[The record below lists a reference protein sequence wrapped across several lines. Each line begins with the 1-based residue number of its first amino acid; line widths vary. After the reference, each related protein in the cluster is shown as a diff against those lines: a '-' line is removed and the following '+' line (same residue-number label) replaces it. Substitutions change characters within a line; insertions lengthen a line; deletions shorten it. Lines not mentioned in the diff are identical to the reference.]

1 MSKLQPQKRYAVVGL
16 GASGMSSVRFLLSQ
30 GISPLIC
37 DTRISPPGL
46 TQLADNLTVVCGEL
60 PLLQL
65 LDCDVVIVSPGVAL
79 AHPVLQKIAEAG
91 VSLIGDVELFCHY
104 ALAPIVA
111 ITGSNG
117 KSTVTSLVGDMAK
130 QAGINVAVGGNIGVP
145 VLDLLADDVQL
156 YVLELSSF
164 QLETTDSLAACA
176 ATVLNISEDHM
187 DRYQGLAD
195 YIAAKQKIYQHATTA
210 IVNLDDADSQPHVNA
225 KQVISFSLTSAGD
238 YSLSDNQQQL
248 MKGERVLLAT
258 EELPLVGT
266 HNYANI
272 LAALALADAA
282 GIALEACLI
291 AIKQFVGLAHR
302 CQLVSRKRGI
312 SWINDSKA
320 TNVGATIAALK
331 GLVQARQQLWLIVGG
346 DSKDGDLSELAGPLA
361 AVAGVVAFGKDKQR
375 FKDIAA
381 NTLLVD
387 NLEQALTWCKQQA
400 KSGDTVLLSPACAS
414 LDMYRNF
421 ENRGQHFCQ
430 LVEAL

>member
-1 MSKLQPQKRYAVVGL
+1 MSKLQQQKRYAVVGL

-30 GISPLIC
+30 GVSPLIC

-79 AHPVLQKIAEAG
+79 AHPVLQKLAEAG

-145 VLDLLADDVQL
+145 VLDLLAEDVQL

-320 TNVGATIAALK
+320 TNVGATIAALI

-387 NLEQALTWCKQQA
+387 NLEQALAWCKQQA

-421 ENRGQHFCQ
+421 EARGQHFCQ